1 MKFTAGYILGATTA
15 VGLGVAFVGGFISY
29 GALKAAVEERKNET
43 IDKIKDVDIVDAAAS
58 SLFKSFR
65 GQ

>member
-29 GALKAAVEERKNET
+29 GALKAAVEEKKSET
-43 IDKIKDVDIVDAAAS
+43 IQKIQDVDIVDAAAS

-65 GQ
+65 G

>member
-65 GQ
+65 G